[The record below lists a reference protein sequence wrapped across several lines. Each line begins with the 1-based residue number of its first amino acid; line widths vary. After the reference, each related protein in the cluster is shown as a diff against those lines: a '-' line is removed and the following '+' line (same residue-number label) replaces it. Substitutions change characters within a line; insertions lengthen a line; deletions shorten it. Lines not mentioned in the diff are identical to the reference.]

1 MHDTNLDYF
10 FLIHFLACYLE
21 AFFFVLNQMNVLKE
35 NLHS

>member
-21 AFFFVLNQMNVLKE
+21 AFFGPQSNECFKGKLRNF
-35 NLHS
+35 